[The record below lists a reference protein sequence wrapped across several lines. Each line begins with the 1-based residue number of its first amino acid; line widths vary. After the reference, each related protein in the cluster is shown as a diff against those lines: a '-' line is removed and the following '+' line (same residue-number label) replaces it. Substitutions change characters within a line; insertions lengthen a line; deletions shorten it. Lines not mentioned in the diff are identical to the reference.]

1 MAGGLDTAELAAG
14 AGSHRSRL
22 RARLS
27 LVAVLAL
34 VVGFASACGPTVTA
48 PNVVGM
54 RLDDAHR
61 AFEALGVDEF
71 EDVDVIGD
79 ENTIFLDSNWVVV
92 KQDPAAGT
100 KEVDTGTTIKLQVG
114 NEDDDEVL
122 ELIPADSDFAIEVN
136 GEPEQ
141 EPTEEPEPEPEKSE
155 EPEPTQSPT
164 EPEPT
169 ASPSEKIPPAAACV
183 RRKGNPGEIY
193 VWNSYGTDQPPDA
206 MRLGA
211 GFVWDFGEEECITS
225 TEFALRANPGIQGYC
240 SEVGKVR
247 ANPGYRVNQRPA
259 DRLANVSGV
268 AGDC

>member
-1 MAGGLDTAELAAG
+1 MVDHETDTPDGNASVAETKRCA
-14 AGSHRSRL
+14 SRYRSL
-22 RARLS
+22 LPTFAS
-27 LVAVLAL
+27 LAL
-34 VVGFASACGPTVTA
+34 VVGFATACGPTVTA
-48 PNVVGM
+48 PDVVGM

-61 AFEALGVDEF
+61 AFEKLGVDEF

-122 ELIPADSDFAIEVN
+122 EMIPADSDFAIEVN
-136 GEPEQ
+136 GEPEP
-141 EPTEEPEPEPEKSE
+141 EPSEEPEPEPSE
-155 EPEPTQSPT
+155 EPEPTEST
-164 EPEPT
+164 DEPS
-169 ASPSEKIPPAAACV
+169 ASPSEEIPPAAACV
-183 RRKGNPGEIY
+183 RRKGNSGEIY
-193 VWNSYGTDQPPDA
+193 VWNSYGSDQPPDA

-225 TEFALRANPGIQGYC
+225 TEFALRGNPGIPGYC
-240 SEVGKVR
+240 TEVGKVR
-247 ANPGYRVNQRPA
+247 ANPGYRVNKRPA
-259 DRLANVSGV
+259 DRLANVIGV